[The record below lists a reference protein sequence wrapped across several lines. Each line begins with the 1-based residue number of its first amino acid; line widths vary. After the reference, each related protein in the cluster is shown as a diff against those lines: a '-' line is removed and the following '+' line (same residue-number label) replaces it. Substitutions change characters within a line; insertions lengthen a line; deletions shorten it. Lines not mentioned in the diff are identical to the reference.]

1 MSRVQIVIP
10 TESLTLILAGNVF
23 SEFVEGDYIKLNF
36 PNQLTDRAN
45 GAGDSFLVT
54 ERVDSNVGELEISI
68 LRGSNND
75 IILNGLFNR
84 KPIVIF
90 EGSMSQDYITGGTS
104 DITGSNDISDISLE
118 NWTLE
123 GGTLTTQ
130 PTHTKNNVS
139 HEFSIVYT
147 IQFRNAS
154 RLI

>member
-1 MSRVQIVIP
+1 MPNVQIVIP
-10 TESLTLILAGNVF
+10 TDSLTLILAGNVF
-23 SEFVEGDYIKLNF
+23 SEFIAGDFVKLNF

-45 GAGDSFLVT
+45 GAGNSFLVT

-90 EGSMSQDYITGGTS
+90 EGSMSQDCIRVST
-104 DITGSNDISDISLE
+104 DVDAPDISLE

-130 PTHTKNNVS
+130 PTHTKNNET